1 MTSIK
6 TVAQQAQV
14 SIATVSRVLNG
25 TKYVSPDVEKRVL
38 EAINL
43 LNYQPNAPARNL
55 RQKRTLSVGVLLP
68 RLNDFFF
75 SNLAYVLEKT
85 LSAEDYRPL
94 FCSTENDEEKE
105 AATVNNLITHRVD
118 AVILVPSVPVHKSVE
133 SVARLL
139 DRNISVVLV
148 DRGMPEFSVS
158 QVLSNN
164 DQGAYD
170 AAAYLLQL
178 GHRHIGII
186 DSGADGAKYAGEP
199 GHERM
204 KGIQRA
210 MLERDIP
217 LDHNLVIFDKLDNV
231 EMGYYGTL
239 KLLRQSPYVTAIFAL
254 TDAIAV
260 GVLRAASELGLNVP
274 QDLSVVGFD
283 DILLASHVIPR
294 LTTVAQSVEKIGQKA
309 TELLLRQIQKPDL
322 PPETTTLDTKLVIR
336 ESTAPPRQTSPL
348 NPLSTS

>member
-38 EAINL
+38 DAIHS

-55 RQKRTLSVGVLLP
+55 RRQRTLSVGVLLP

-75 SNLAYVLEKT
+75 SDLAYKLEKT
-85 LSAEDYRPL
+85 LSAAGYNPL

-105 AATVNNLITHRVD
+105 AGLVDNLITHRVD
-118 AVILVPSVPVHKSVE
+118 AVILVPAVPVHKSVG
-133 SVARLL
+133 SVRRLL
-139 DRNISVVLV
+139 ERSIPIVLV
-148 DRGMPEFSVS
+148 DRAMTDYQLN

-164 DQGAYD
+164 DRGAYD
-170 AAAYLLQL
+170 ATTYLLEL
-178 GHRHIGII
+178 GHRQIGVI
-186 DSGADGAKYAGEP
+186 DSGEGPKTAGEP

-210 MLERDIP
+210 MREQGSP
-217 LDHNLVIFDKLDNV
+217 LNPELVLFDKLDNI
-231 EMGYYGTL
+231 EMGYHGTF
-239 KLLRQSPYVTAIFAL
+239 KLLRDQPQVTAIFAL

-260 GVLRAASELGLNVP
+260 GVLRAASELGLRVP
-274 QDLSVVGFD
+274 YDLSVIGFD
-283 DILLASHVIPR
+283 DIVLASHVIPR
-294 LTTVAQSVEKIGQKA
+294 LTTVAQPVEQIGEKA
-309 TELLLRQIQKPDL
+309 TELLLRQIHDPEVQ
-322 PPETTTLDTKLVIR
+322 PETVKLDTPLVIR
-336 ESTAPPRQTSPL
+336 ESTAPPRSMP
-348 NPLSTS
+348 

>member
-6 TVAQQAQV
+6 TVAKQAHV

-38 EAINL
+38 EAIDI

-55 RQKRTLSVGVLLP
+55 RQQRTLSVGVLLP

-75 SNLAYVLEKT
+75 ADLAYVLEKT
-85 LSAEDYRPL
+85 LSAENYTPL

-118 AVILVPSVPVHKSVE
+118 AIILVPSVPVRKSVKSLE
-133 SVARLL
+133 RLL
-139 DRNISVVLV
+139 ERGIPVVLV
-148 DRGMPEFSVS
+148 DREMPEFALN
-158 QVLSNN
+158 QVVSNN
-164 DQGAYD
+164 EQGAYD
-170 AAAYLLQL
+170 GAAYLLEL

-199 GHERM
+199 GHERL

-210 MLERDIP
+210 MHERGIP
-217 LDHNLVIFDKLDNV
+217 FDDSLVEFGRRDNI
-231 EMGYYGTL
+231 EMGYYGAL
-239 KLLRQSPYVTAIFAL
+239 KLLRQAPRVTAIFAL

-260 GVLRAASELGLNVP
+260 GVLRAASELGLKVP
-274 QDLSVVGFD
+274 QELSVIGFD
-283 DILLASHVIPR
+283 DLQLASHVIPR
-294 LTTVAQSVEKIGQKA
+294 LTTVRQPVEEIGHIA
-309 TELLLRQIQKPDL
+309 TEFLLRQIQSPQT
-322 PPETTTLDTKLVIR
+322 PPETVKLETHLVIR
-336 ESTAPPRQTSPL
+336 ESAAPPRSH
-348 NPLSTS
+348 